1 LNTKYDAFSR
11 FKSIQCLFG
20 IREYFELRL
29 IFVNCKPL
37 QKCTE
42 YRYTDILENGLS
54 HQLYGLILT
63 LKCGKSASAFSIL
76 CFCV

>member
-1 LNTKYDAFSR
+1 MMRLVVSNLFNVYFS
-11 FKSIQCLFG
+11 

-29 IFVNCKPL
+29 ISVNGKPL

-42 YRYTDILENGLS
+42 YRYKDILENGLS

-63 LKCGKSASAFSIL
+63 L
-76 CFCV
+76 